1 MTDDLGTDD
10 PGSDDP
16 GRPGPDESTDSTAAP
31 ESTGA
36 TESIAEHLER
46 IATGPTGPKCVA
58 FFDYDGT
65 VIDGYSAGAV
75 FRERLRRRDIGPIE
89 MWELASAAVEM
100 RVRNSTVDN
109 LMDRAVRALAGK
121 GHDELLTDARRLFR
135 DQLAGMIYPD
145 IRAVI
150 AAHKRVGHRV
160 VMATSATP
168 YQAMAVVEDLGFDDI
183 ICTVPEVDAEGRLTG
198 QVPGGSLW
206 GPRKAQG
213 VLDWALAND
222 ADLDISWAY
231 SNGGED
237 VPMLEIVGNPVAI
250 NPDSRLTKQ
259 TTARGWPVLKMS
271 AAPSSID
278 LTSAVRTVAALG
290 AIATTTGLGIGVGL
304 LRRNRR
310 SGANLVSS
318 AGTPMALA
326 LAGIDLDITGEE
338 YLWQQRPAVFV
349 FNHQSNLDA
358 IVVVS
363 LLRRDITA
371 LAKKELARA
380 PYFAPLGSIF
390 SVAYID
396 RKNPN
401 KAGDPL
407 APAVEKL
414 RDGISVVIA
423 PEGTRMPTPSLG
435 RFKSGA
441 FRLAAV
447 AGVPIVPIVLGGVG
461 QLMSRS
467 ALVARPGT
475 VRVSVGRPYPTTDW
489 DPNDLAPHIAEVRA
503 FFQEELD
510 RFTLP

>member
-1 MTDDLGTDD
+1 MTDNE
-10 PGSDDP
+10 
-16 GRPGPDESTDSTAAP
+16 GRPAP
-31 ESTGA
+31 
-36 TESIAEHLER
+36 TESNTSPEPTIEHLER

-65 VIDGYSAGAV
+65 IIDGYSAGAV

-89 MWELASAAVEM
+89 LWDLASAAVEM

-121 GHDELLTDARRLFR
+121 GHDDLLADARRLFR
-135 DQLAGMIYPD
+135 DHLAGMIYPHMRV
-145 IRAVI
+145 II
-150 AAHKRVGHRV
+150 AAHKRAGHRV

-183 ICTVPEVDAEGRLTG
+183 ICTRPEVDADGVLTG

-206 GPRKAQG
+206 GPRKAEG
-213 VLDWALAND
+213 VLDWAQANG

-237 VPMLEIVGNPVAI
+237 VPMLELVGNPVAI
-250 NPDSRLTKQ
+250 NPDSRLAKQ
-259 TTARGWPVLKMS
+259 AEVRGWPILRLSTAGS
-271 AAPSSID
+271 ALDI
-278 LTSAVRTVAALG
+278 TSTARTVAALG
-290 AIATTTGLGIGVGL
+290 AMVTTTGLGIGVGL

-318 AGTPMALA
+318 AGTSMALA
-326 LAGIDLDITGEE
+326 LAGIDLEITGEE

-358 IVVVS
+358 IVVAAI
-363 LLRRDITA
+363 LRRDITA
-371 LAKKELARA
+371 LAKKELSRA
-380 PYFAPLGSIF
+380 PFFAPLGSMF

-396 RKNPN
+396 RKDPN

-414 RDGISVVIA
+414 REGISVVIA

-441 FRLAAV
+441 FRLAAD
-447 AGVPIVPIVLGGVG
+447 AGVPIVPIVLDGVG
-461 QLMSRS
+461 RLMSRT
-467 ALVARPGT
+467 ALVAKPGT

-489 DPNDLAPHIAEVRA
+489 DPNDLAPHIAEVRG